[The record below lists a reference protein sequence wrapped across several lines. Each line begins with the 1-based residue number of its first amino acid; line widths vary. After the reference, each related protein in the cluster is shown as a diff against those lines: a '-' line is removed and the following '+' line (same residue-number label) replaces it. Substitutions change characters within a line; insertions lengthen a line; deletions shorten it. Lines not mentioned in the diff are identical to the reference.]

1 MAFMEWNDRLV
12 TGVKEADDQHKKLV
26 SLVNDLY
33 DAMKQG
39 KGKEI
44 TDKILDELV
53 KYANYHFGTEETLM
67 TKYGYPDLA
76 NHKREHENFKVK
88 IKEFLDKK
96 AKGEAT
102 LSIEIMNFLKEWLVK
117 HIMGTDKKYGP
128 FLVEKMKK

>member
-12 TGVKEADDQHKKLV
+12 TGVKEADEQHKKLV

-44 TDKILDELV
+44 IDKILDELV

-88 IKEFLDKK
+88 VKEFLDKK

>member
-12 TGVKEADDQHKKLV
+12 TGVKEADEQHKKLV

-88 IKEFLDKK
+88 VKEFLDKK